1 MTAVAM
7 EENERDRLAHARTA
21 DFTWFAVGFL
31 IGFGAFVVRTNQL
44 LPPAAD
50 KILMVMEFSAVAIW
64 GWAYARMAIHARRVR
79 SQPAL
84 RTALNDERYKSVRLL
99 AARAAF
105 KAIIAANTLML
116 LAGLLF
122 EPFRRLP
129 ATLPVE
135 VTIWVAIG
143 AMAVAQT
150 IYDRE

>member
-1 MTAVAM
+1 
-7 EENERDRLAHARTA
+7 
-21 DFTWFAVGFL
+21 
-31 IGFGAFVVRTNQL
+31 
-44 LPPAAD
+44 
-50 KILMVMEFSAVAIW
+50 
-64 GWAYARMAIHARRVR
+64 
-79 SQPAL
+79 
-84 RTALNDERYKSVRLL
+84 VRLL

-105 KAIIAANTLML
+105 KSIIAANTLML